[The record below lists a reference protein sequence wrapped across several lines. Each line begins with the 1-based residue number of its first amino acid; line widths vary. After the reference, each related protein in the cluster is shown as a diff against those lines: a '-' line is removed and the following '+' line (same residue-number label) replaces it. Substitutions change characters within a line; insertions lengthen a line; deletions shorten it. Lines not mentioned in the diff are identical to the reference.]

1 MLNLLENN
9 FNESLIT
16 QAKKNSWDHVFF
28 VSNQTSLI
36 ISKLIID
43 NFKISLDNVRIIS
56 FRDIDT
62 SLIKIEPFKVKVNIF
77 DSYLDK
83 LLWTSLAGKR
93 ILRELSNSKS
103 FILYVEWASR
113 EAEKVLNSKNCR
125 GHNYIEMGQHT
136 YMQIPLFDPKK
147 LSFVERFK
155 KNWKNTLSNIDE
167 YAHYYYR
174 NDVNSLIGINEEIF
188 PLISNQKKII
198 LSNLNELKDIYS
210 PKLNGIK
217 VIGLTCASRRLKR
230 DEWGNMIKK
239 LISKLP
245 DNAIVKLHP
254 SFTTNLKIFTEFRDL
269 FYSITKNKFS
279 LCDND
284 VILELEMLHEEK
296 LIIGP
301 QTSLSRYANQL
312 GSKFQKIELY

>member
-1 MLNLLENN
+1 MIYTENN
-9 FNESLIT
+9 FSKSLIT

-36 ISKLIID
+36 ISKLVID
-43 NFKISLDNVRIIS
+43 HYKISLDNVRIIS

-62 SLIKIEPFKVKVNIF
+62 SLIKTEPFKVMVNKF
-77 DSYLDK
+77 DSYFDK
-83 LLWTSLAGKR
+83 IFWTSLAAKR
-93 ILRELSNSKS
+93 ILRELNNSKS

-147 LSFVERFK
+147 LSFIERFK
-155 KNWKNTLSNIDE
+155 KNWKNRLSNIDE

-174 NDVNSLIGINEEIF
+174 NDADRFIGMNEEIF
-188 PLISNQKKII
+188 PLINNSKKTI
-198 LSNLNELKDIYS
+198 LSNLKDLKDIYI
-210 PKLNGIK
+210 PKLSGIG

-230 DEWGNMIKK
+230 DEWEKMIKK

-245 DNAIVKLHP
+245 DNAIVKPHP
-254 SFTTNLKIFTEFRDL
+254 SFTMNSKIFSEFRDL
-269 FYSITKNKFS
+269 FYDITKNKFR

-284 VILELEMLHEEK
+284 VILELEMLHEQK

-312 GSKFQKIELY
+312 GSKFQNIQLY

>member
-1 MLNLLENN
+1 MIYIKNN
-9 FNESLIT
+9 FRKSLIT

-36 ISKLIID
+36 ISKLVID
-43 NFKISLDNVRIIS
+43 HFKISLDNVRIIS

-62 SLIKIEPFKVKVNIF
+62 SLIKIEPFKVIVNKF
-77 DSYLDK
+77 DSYFDK
-83 LLWTSLAGKR
+83 LFWTSLSAKR
-93 ILRELSNSKS
+93 ILRELNNSKS

-113 EAEKVLNSKNCR
+113 EVEKVLNSKNCK

-155 KNWKNTLSNIDE
+155 KNWKNRLSNIDE

-174 NDVNSLIGINEEIF
+174 NDADRFIGINQEVF
-188 PLISNQKKII
+188 PLISNSKKTI

-230 DEWGNMIKK
+230 DEWGKMIKK

-245 DNAIVKLHP
+245 NDAIVKPHP
-254 SFTTNLKIFTEFRDL
+254 SFTVNSKIFSEFRDL
-269 FYSITKNKFS
+269 FHDITKNKFS

-284 VILELEMLHEEK
+284 VILELEMLHEQK

-301 QTSLSRYANQL
+301 QTSLSRYAIQL
-312 GSKFQKIELY
+312 GSKFQKIQLY

>member
-1 MLNLLENN
+1 MDDIENI

-28 VSNQTSLI
+28 ISNQTSLI
-36 ISKLIID
+36 IAKLIVD
-43 NFKISLDNVRIIS
+43 NFKISLDKVRIIS

-62 SLIKIEPFKVKVNIF
+62 SLIQKEPFKVIANKF
-77 DSYLDK
+77 DSYFDK

-93 ILRELSNSKS
+93 ILKELDNNKR

-113 EAEKVLNSKNCR
+113 EAEKVLSSKNCM

-136 YMQIPLFDPKK
+136 YMQIPLFDPNK
-147 LSFVERFK
+147 LSFFDRFK
-155 KNWKNTLSNIDE
+155 KNWKNRLSDIDE

-174 NDVNSLIGINEEIF
+174 NDANNFIGINAEIF
-188 PLISNQKKII
+188 PLIRNSKKII
-198 LSNLNELKDIYS
+198 LSNFHELKNIYR
-210 PKLNGIK
+210 PKLNGFK
-217 VIGLTCASRRLKR
+217 VIGLTCASRRLNR
-230 DEWGNMIKK
+230 NEWGKMIKK

-245 DNAIVKLHP
+245 DDAIVKPHP
-254 SFTTNLKIFTEFRDL
+254 SFTMNLKIFNDFKKL
-269 FYSITKNKFS
+269 FYEITKNKFR
-279 LCDND
+279 LCDSD

-312 GSKFQKIELY
+312 GSKFQNIELY